1 MANPPSAV
9 AFDVVETLMSLQP
22 LAARVVDVTTSTN
35 RPRRSRDGPR
45 GRCGTGWDS
54 RRWVTTRRSERPPP
68 RRCATITAQ
77 TGANQ
82 VYVYNA
88 NNTNNTT
95 TAGVPDEAAQ
105 HQ

>member
-1 MANPPSAV
+1 MANRPSAV

-88 NNTNNTT
+88 NNTT